1 MRLVIAVRDEC
12 HRFATGANQALRS
25 KEASFRLL
33 ESVPGIG
40 RKRSEAL
47 ISRYGSIEAMLAKSA
62 EELAAESS
70 IPLTVAERLLKQL
83 SL

>member
-1 MRLVIAVRDEC
+1 MDDPRAQERPEPGDPADTFIDLYTGLV
-12 HRFATGANQALRS
+12 
-25 KEASFRLL
+25 
-33 ESVPGIG
+33 SVPGIG

-62 EELAAESS
+62 EELASESS